1 MPTVRIIPAHA
12 THALRQMVL
21 RPHQPIEEMRYAGD
35 DDAQTVHF
43 GAFDDAGELRAIA
56 SLYRSPIGKAGAAA
70 TGFDARIRE
79 QDHWQF
85 RGVASVP
92 EVRGRGFGR
101 LVQAALTDHA
111 RSHGCGLLWCNARL
125 SAVGF
130 YEAFGMRIASGVFE
144 IPGIGPHV
152 VMFVHLAPTKSTTT
166 GM

>member
-1 MPTVRIIPAHA
+1 MPTVKVIPAHA

-21 RPHQPIEEMRYAGD
+21 RPHQPIEQMRYEGD
-35 DDAQTVHF
+35 DDAQTCHF

-56 SLYRSPIGKAGAAA
+56 SLYRSPISRAGAPASGYDAA
-70 TGFDARIRE
+70 IPE

-85 RGVASVP
+85 RGVASAP
-92 EVRGRGFGR
+92 EVRGQGFGK
-101 LVQAALTDHA
+101 LVQTALTEHA
-111 RSHGCGLLWCNARL
+111 RLRGGGLLWCNARM

-130 YEAFGMRIASGVFE
+130 YESFGMRTASDVFE
-144 IPGIGPHV
+144 IPRIGPHV